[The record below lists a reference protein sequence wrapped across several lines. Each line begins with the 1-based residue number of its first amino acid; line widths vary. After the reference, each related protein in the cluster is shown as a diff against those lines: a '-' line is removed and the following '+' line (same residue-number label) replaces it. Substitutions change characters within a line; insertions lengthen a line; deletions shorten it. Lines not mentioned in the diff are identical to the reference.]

1 MEMHCVLKHE
11 KFRFRKKMAGFDYDH
26 TIVKP
31 KSISTFSKD
40 VDDWMF
46 LRENVK
52 HKIQEF
58 YKKGYAILVFTNQS
72 REFKK
77 EQIKIVL
84 DSLEVPYQAFIMYH
98 EQVKKPNPFYFEYY
112 NYESKVDMKNS
123 FYVGDALGRENDW
136 SDVDKVFAE
145 RCGLKYYSPEEI
157 FPFPKKQETELT
169 DIQDQ
174 ELIIMVGYPGS
185 GKTTY
190 SEKVFDKDNYVILHG
205 DDLKT
210 ESKIVKALKSEF
222 DQGKSVVID
231 ATNPSREKRRVFI
244 DIAKE
249 RGLFVRIIHIST
261 SIEESMQQNQ
271 KREHKVPK
279 IVFYVYRKK
288 FEEPVKS
295 EGVDDIIKV

>member
-1 MEMHCVLKHE
+1 MHCILKHK
-11 KFRFRKKMAGFDYDH
+11 KFRFRKKVAGFDYDH

-31 KSISTFSKD
+31 KSKSTFSKD

-52 HKIQEF
+52 DKIQEF
-58 YKKGYAILVFTNQS
+58 YKKGYAILIFTNQS

-84 DSLEVPYQAFIMYH
+84 DSLEVPYQAFIGQN
-98 EQVKKPNPFYFEYY
+98 ELVRKPNPFYFEYY
-112 NYESKVDMKNS
+112 NHEKKVDMKNS

-145 RCGLKYYSPEEI
+145 RCGLTYYSPEEI

-169 DIQDQ
+169 VIQDQ
-174 ELIIMVGYPGS
+174 ELVIMVGYPSS

-190 SEKVFDKDNYVILHG
+190 TDKHFKKDNYVILHG
-205 DDLKT
+205 DVLKT
-210 ESKIVKALKSEF
+210 ESKIVKALKSEL

-231 ATNPSREKRRVFI
+231 ATNPSKNKRKVFI

-249 RGLFVRIIHIST
+249 RGLYVRVVHVAT
-261 SIEESMQQNQ
+261 SIEESMEQNS
-271 KREHKVPK
+271 KREQKVPK
-279 IVFYVYRKK
+279 IVLYVYRKK
-288 FEEPVKS
+288 FEEPSKS
-295 EGVDDIIKV
+295 EGVDEVIEV